1 MRIVNKLKEIK
12 VKYCVYYCDDLIS
25 LNDVDFWIILVS
37 EMSYEDLSI
46 YYTRYEI
53 TYITKDLCIIFQKI
67 NGYIK
72 D

>member
-46 YYTRYEI
+46 YYARYEI

>member
-1 MRIVNKLKEIK
+1 MKEIK
-12 VKYCVYYCDDLIS
+12 VKYCVYYYDDLIS